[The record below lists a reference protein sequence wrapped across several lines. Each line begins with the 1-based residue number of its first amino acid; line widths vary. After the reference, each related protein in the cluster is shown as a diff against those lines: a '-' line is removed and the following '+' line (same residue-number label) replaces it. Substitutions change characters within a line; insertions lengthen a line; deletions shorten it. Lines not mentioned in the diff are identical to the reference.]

1 MGQFSVKIYGP
12 PGSILSATQQAGV
25 MLLDLTAKGARPPSL
40 FDHVELHDGLMVAM
54 DKLNGRYGRGS
65 IRLGLAG
72 KNADWRMRRENLSPS
87 FTTKW
92 SEIPSAK
99 AS

>member
-1 MGQFSVKIYGP
+1 M
-12 PGSILSATQQAGV
+12 
-25 MLLDLTAKGARPPSL
+25 D
-40 FDHVELHDGLMVAM
+40 DGLMLAM

-72 KNADWRMRRENLSPS
+72 KDADWRMRRENLSPS

-92 SEIPSAK
+92 DDLAK
-99 AS
+99 VAMG